1 MYFEIFILIIGLF
14 CWVHKFQLGE
24 GEFKTKIP
32 FGLITVIINIF
43 QTIEMRFQGCP
54 FGLIWFK
61 KWMVQKM
68 KVKNVKANQVVR
80 SAQRGEFYGSLV
92 LRHLPLLLTC

>member
-54 FGLIWFK
+54 FGLI
-61 KWMVQKM
+61 
-68 KVKNVKANQVVR
+68 
-80 SAQRGEFYGSLV
+80 
-92 LRHLPLLLTC
+92 